1 MSLKK
6 RMFRS
11 NMTILFAALFSL
23 MLIILGV
30 LVVFED
36 ALEDQLYAISGTR
49 IEEHAGEVSKVVEQA
64 SAGWNSGEA
73 DGEVND
79 IESIVDQVQAEV
91 QQWDYHAAVIADG
104 NIIAGYMGE
113 HMHDVAGFFGKSV
126 DDSGQTGI
134 CSFQKATIVGKHLG
148 EEKAYLVAVHFPEEN
163 WIASSL
169 NSSFYA
175 FVITALLAGFGA
187 IIILMILAA
196 FITRKMNRMVME
208 PVELLVAG
216 AERIK
221 SGNMNEKIDYHGET
235 EFEHVC
241 QTFNDMQQ
249 TILDDQEQK
258 AKTEQA
264 RTDMVTGI
272 SHDLRTPLTSIQG
285 YIKGVLDGV
294 ADTDEKKRMYL
305 QTAYESTKEM
315 NVLLTKLFDFSRM
328 ESGQMPFHMVNAD
341 LGEYTAAYV
350 AQKEMTADPDKLE
363 FHMQMERPYFT
374 EISLDIEQVRRI
386 FDNLLENSIKYGGVM
401 PVQIDISIKETED
414 EVILAW
420 KDNGKGVPQEKLER
434 VFERFYRCDE
444 ARQMKGSGVG
454 LYVVKYI
461 MEKHNGSVRAENEGG
476 LKIMLHFPK
485 TGNCTESI

>member
-1 MSLKK
+1 
-6 RMFRS
+6 
-11 NMTILFAALFSL
+11 MTILFAALFSL

-30 LVVFED
+30 LFVFED
-36 ALEDQLYAISGTR
+36 TLEDQLYAISGTR
-49 IEEHAGEVSKVVEQA
+49 IEEHAGEVLKVVEQA
-64 SAGWNSGEA
+64 IAGWNSGEA

-91 QQWDYHAAVIADG
+91 QQWDYYTAVIADR
-104 NIIAGYMGE
+104 NIMEGYMGE
-113 HMHDVAGFFGKSV
+113 HMQDVAGFFGKNV
-126 DDSGQTGI
+126 DDSGQPVI
-134 CSFQKATIVGKHLG
+134 CSFQKATIVGKYLG
-148 EEKAYLVAVHFPEEN
+148 EENAYLVTVHFPEEN

-175 FVITALLAGFGA
+175 FVITALLVGIGA

-196 FITRKMNRMVME
+196 FITRKMNRVVME

-249 TILDDQEQK
+249 TILNDQEQK
-258 AKTEQA
+258 AKTERA

-328 ESGQMPFHMVNAD
+328 ESGQMPFHMVKAD

-414 EVILAW
+414 EVIFAW

>member
-91 QQWDYHAAVIADG
+91 QQWDYYTAVIADR
-104 NIIAGYMGE
+104 NIMEGYMGE
-113 HMHDVAGFFGKSV
+113 HMQDVAGFFGKSV
-126 DDSGQTGI
+126 DDSGQPVI
-134 CSFQKATIVGKHLG
+134 CSFQKATIVGKYLG
-148 EEKAYLVAVHFPEEN
+148 EENAYLVTVHFPEEN

-305 QTAYESTKEM
+305 QILKKRA
-315 NVLLTKLFDFSRM
+315 LR
-328 ESGQMPFHMVNAD
+328 
-341 LGEYTAAYV
+341 
-350 AQKEMTADPDKLE
+350 DKLS
-363 FHMQMERPYFT
+363 QSAT
-374 EISLDIEQVRRI
+374 
-386 FDNLLENSIKYGGVM
+386 
-401 PVQIDISIKETED
+401 
-414 EVILAW
+414 A
-420 KDNGKGVPQEKLER
+420 
-434 VFERFYRCDE
+434 
-444 ARQMKGSGVG
+444 
-454 LYVVKYI
+454 
-461 MEKHNGSVRAENEGG
+461 
-476 LKIMLHFPK
+476 
-485 TGNCTESI
+485 

>member
-1 MSLKK
+1 
-6 RMFRS
+6 
-11 NMTILFAALFSL
+11 
-23 MLIILGV
+23 
-30 LVVFED
+30 
-36 ALEDQLYAISGTR
+36 
-49 IEEHAGEVSKVVEQA
+49 
-64 SAGWNSGEA
+64 
-73 DGEVND
+73 
-79 IESIVDQVQAEV
+79 
-91 QQWDYHAAVIADG
+91 
-104 NIIAGYMGE
+104 
-113 HMHDVAGFFGKSV
+113 MHDVAGFFGKSV

-315 NVLLTKLFDFSRM
+315 
-328 ESGQMPFHMVNAD
+328 
-341 LGEYTAAYV
+341 
-350 AQKEMTADPDKLE
+350 TADPDKLE

-401 PVQIDISIKETED
+401 PVQIDISK
-414 EVILAW
+414 
-420 KDNGKGVPQEKLER
+420 KR
-434 VFERFYRCDE
+434 R
-444 ARQMKGSGVG
+444 
-454 LYVVKYI
+454 
-461 MEKHNGSVRAENEGG
+461 
-476 LKIMLHFPK
+476 K
-485 TGNCTESI
+485 TK